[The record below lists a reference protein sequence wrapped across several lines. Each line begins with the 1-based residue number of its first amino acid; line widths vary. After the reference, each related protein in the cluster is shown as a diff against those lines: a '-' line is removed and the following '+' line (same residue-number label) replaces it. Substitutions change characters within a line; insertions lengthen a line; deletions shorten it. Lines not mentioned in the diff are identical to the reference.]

1 MSAIVVVSSHMIM
14 IVVFFFSSRR
24 RHTRCALV
32 TGVQTCALPI
42 LSGCLFGEG
51 ASLKRQPDTRLIMW
65 KILALGAGLALV
77 STSAAMAQPQCDQRE
92 SVLQVLQQKYKEQP
106 IALGVTHNG
115 GLVEVLTTGNGNTW
129 SIIVTTPQG
138 MSIGRA
144 HV

>member
-1 MSAIVVVSSHMIM
+1 
-14 IVVFFFSSRR
+14 
-24 RHTRCALV
+24 
-32 TGVQTCALPI
+32 
-42 LSGCLFGEG
+42 
-51 ASLKRQPDTRLIMW
+51 MW

-138 MSIGRA
+138 MSCLVAAGRSEEHTSELQSLMRTSYA
-144 HV
+144 VF

>member
-1 MSAIVVVSSHMIM
+1 
-14 IVVFFFSSRR
+14 
-24 RHTRCALV
+24 
-32 TGVQTCALPI
+32 
-42 LSGCLFGEG
+42 
-51 ASLKRQPDTRLIMW
+51 MW

-129 SIIVTTPQG
+129 SIIVTTPHG
-138 MSIGRA
+138 MYCLVAAGDGWQAMQQVDRKSAGEGKRG
-144 HV
+144 